1 MAAKC
6 KSLNHMINK
15 QDRKQAKNPV
25 DSHLASIDFELT
37 EQELRQINGGNVVWG
52 RVGNPPPPPK
62 KSDETK
68 AFPLENDG

>member
-1 MAAKC
+1 
-6 KSLNHMINK
+6 MINK
-15 QDRKQAKNPV
+15 QSKRQAKTSV
-25 DSHLASIDFELT
+25 DSHLGEIDYELT

-52 RVGNPPPPPK
+52 GTQNPPPPK